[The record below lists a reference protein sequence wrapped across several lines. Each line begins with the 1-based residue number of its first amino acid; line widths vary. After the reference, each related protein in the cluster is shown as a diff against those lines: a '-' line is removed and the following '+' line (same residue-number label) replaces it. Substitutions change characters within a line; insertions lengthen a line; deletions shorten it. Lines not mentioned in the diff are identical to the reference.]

1 MDKRE
6 MISQMTKLL
15 NGDVNAIGI
24 MWELVGTI
32 SAAVDADL
40 FNLYLVE
47 SVGEITRYVPDNETF
62 NLYD

>member
-1 MDKRE
+1 
-6 MISQMTKLL
+6 MISQMTELL
-15 NGDVNAIGI
+15 NGDVNASGI

-47 SVGEITRYVPDNETF
+47 AEGEITRYVPDNETF